1 MKPEQCYLHKAV
13 DEQAGRG
20 TCRAFLRQQV
30 WARGPAGHEG
40 LTVQSPVLMVLQVQ
54 GPMWICRSHW
64 LMHLRIS
71 KTTEPAV
78 QRVRLNS
85 GPNRGIGISALIAP
99 HALSNTQTAITTFNL
114 CVSFVPS
121 WAVKCEPCIKLNI
134 LWWTLAFNF
143 SFLVWYKHQFD
154 VPSLPYYLVHPW
166 TPTWTQKVMYK
177 TLRFSMHCELSTHV
191 LFPFQ

>member
-1 MKPEQCYLHKAV
+1 MQSLS
-13 DEQAGRG
+13 QAAGVSQRP
-20 TCRAFLRQQV
+20 CRTRETHCAEPR
-30 WARGPAGHEG
+30 ARGAAGPGTH
-40 LTVQSPVLMVLQVQ
+40 MDLQKSLVDALAGIPHQ
-54 GPMWICRSHW
+54 
-64 LMHLRIS
+64 RIS
-71 KTTEPAV
+71 KMTQPAV

-154 VPSLPYYLVHPW
+154 VPSLPCYLVHPW

-177 TLRFSMHCELSTHV
+177 TLRFSMYCELSTHV